1 MVSSETSDD
10 SFWGGALVLAA
21 MLVAALLAGPREARA
36 IQVDGGG
43 EHTCAVVAGG
53 GVKCWGDNFYGQL
66 GDGCT
71 YVPGDARGITSPANR
86 DDRGVDAC
94 ADQNTPV
101 DVSGLGS
108 GVVATSAGAYHTCA
122 VTAGGGVKCWGLNE
136 HGELGVGSASSIPDS
151 TPVDV
156 NGLGSGALAVSAGSS
171 HTCAVVVGGGVKC
184 WGDNFSGQL
193 GDGTGTA
200 QSAPVQVSGLESGVL
215 AMSAGQNHTCAVAAG
230 GGVKCWGSNSSGQL
244 GDASGSNQPAPVD
257 VNGLG
262 SGVVAVS
269 ASGSHTCAVVA
280 GGGVK
285 CWGIGFRGR
294 LGDGTGSNQPAP
306 VDVSGLGSG
315 ALAVSAGANHTCA
328 VAAGGGVKCWGSN
341 LNGQVGDGT
350 NTHRMTP
357 VDVLLPAAICGDGVV
372 DAGEGCDGGG
382 CCANDCVLI
391 ANGIE
396 CRAAPGQCDVA
407 ENCDGLSA
415 LCPDDQVAVHGT
427 SCSAEEPCT
436 SGACQ
441 AGECGAVVAPR
452 DDCREV
458 LEPWAAMLKL
468 KDSANDAKDQLGWD
482 WKVGAGTTLADLGGP
497 DQLGGAS
504 YELCVYGESG
514 PEPEVLLSATVA
526 PGPGWLPVKSKGYK
540 FSDKAGT
547 QGGITQILTT
557 AGEDGRASV
566 KVKGKGVGLA
576 LPVLPL
582 GLPVRVQ
589 LEVAGGVCFEAAYSP
604 AGASKNGA
612 GQFQGLS
619 D

>member
-122 VTAGGGVKCWGLNE
+122 VTAGGGVKCGGLNE

-171 HTCAVVVGGGVKC
+171 HTCAVVV
-184 WGDNFSGQL
+184 
-193 GDGTGTA
+193 
-200 QSAPVQVSGLESGVL
+200 
-215 AMSAGQNHTCAVAAG
+215 
-230 GGVKCWGSNSSGQL
+230 
-244 GDASGSNQPAPVD
+244 
-257 VNGLG
+257 
-262 SGVVAVS
+262 
-269 ASGSHTCAVVA
+269 
-280 GGGVK
+280 
-285 CWGIGFRGR
+285 
-294 LGDGTGSNQPAP
+294 
-306 VDVSGLGSG
+306 
-315 ALAVSAGANHTCA
+315 
-328 VAAGGGVKCWGSN
+328 GGGVKCWGSN

-415 LCPDDQVAVHGT
+415 LCPDDQVAVDGT